1 MMNNYAIF
9 RSKPIKSTNALA
21 GIGAHDNREKEI
33 YISNPD
39 IDTSRSHENIE
50 LVPCD
55 KKYVERFYEITDP
68 YKKEWNER
76 MKTERPERKRTFSKM
91 VNDGKNVVADE
102 LVLTASHNF
111 FNDMSR
117 EDVTKWGNKC
127 MDFVYKDLGY
137 NKNQIISA
145 IIHMDETTPHLHVI
159 AVPLIKRFDK
169 RSNKERYTLSKKAYI
184 HDKMHLSKLQDQF
197 HKRMVDNG
205 YDLLRGESKFGRE
218 YIPVN
223 ELKKLT
229 RWLNKDLNTRH
240 EDLDNA
246 VLKLEENMK
255 SNKELLIDK
264 EHVKIKKETF
274 DNIKEVIN
282 ETKNVM
288 EVQPKLESALK
299 QVDSFTSSYKSLQMT
314 TNKLTKEV
322 ENLKEDNERLREEN
336 KSLKQVISDLLHK
349 IKEFFRDVLFHGN
362 NHSKN
367 EVESQVIDMYFD
379 DDFNKNDVYQVSRGT
394 SKEDNLFA
402 IAGIPNSYKEFNK
415 KKKGSE
421 KAVKNINDELDEAAE
436 EFDNMFGDED
446 NTKDDDFEL

>member
-1 MMNNYAIF
+1 
-9 RSKPIKSTNALA
+9 
-21 GIGAHDNREKEI
+21 
-33 YISNPD
+33 
-39 IDTSRSHENIE
+39 
-50 LVPCD
+50 
-55 KKYVERFYEITDP
+55 
-68 YKKEWNER
+68 
-76 MKTERPERKRTFSKM
+76 
-91 VNDGKNVVADE
+91 
-102 LVLTASHNF
+102 
-111 FNDMSR
+111 
-117 EDVTKWGNKC
+117 
-127 MDFVYKDLGY
+127 
-137 NKNQIISA
+137 
-145 IIHMDETTPHLHVI
+145 
-159 AVPLIKRFDK
+159 
-169 RSNKERYTLSKKAYI
+169 
-184 HDKMHLSKLQDQF
+184 
-197 HKRMVDNG
+197 
-205 YDLLRGESKFGRE
+205 
-218 YIPVN
+218 
-223 ELKKLT
+223 
-229 RWLNKDLNTRH
+229 
-240 EDLDNA
+240 
-246 VLKLEENMK
+246 MK

-299 QVDSFTSSYKSLQMT
+299 QVDSFTTSYKSLQMT

-402 IAGIPNSYKEFNK
+402 IAGIPNSYKEFNI

>member
-1 MMNNYAIF
+1 MNYAIF

-21 GIGAHDNREKEI
+21 GIGAHDNREKEK
-33 YISNPD
+33 YKSNPD
-39 IDTSRSHENIE
+39 IDQTRSHENIE

-55 KKYVERFYEITDP
+55 KKYVEKFYEITAP
-68 YKKEWNER
+68 YKEEWDER
-76 MKTERPERKRTFSKM
+76 MKTERPERKRTFTKM

-102 LVLTASHNF
+102 LILTASHNF

-117 EDVTKWGNKC
+117 EDITKWGNKC
-127 MDFVYKDLGY
+127 MDFVYKDIGY

-145 IIHMDETTPHLHVI
+145 IIHMDETTPHLHVV

-169 RSNKERYTLSKKAYI
+169 RSNKERYTLSKKTYI
-184 HDKMHLSKLQDQF
+184 HDKIHLSELQDKY

-240 EDLDNA
+240 DNLDNA
-246 VLKLEENMK
+246 ILKLEENMK

-274 DNIKEVIN
+274 ESIKDVIN

-288 EVQPKLESALK
+288 EVQPKLESAYK
-299 QVDSFTSSYKSLQMT
+299 KVDGFTSSYKSLQMT
-314 TNKLTKEV
+314 TKKLNKEV
-322 ENLKEDNERLREEN
+322 ESLKDDNKQLQEEN
-336 KSLKQVISDLLHK
+336 KSLKDIISNLLQR
-349 IKEFFRDVLFHGN
+349 IKEFFRKILLNGN
-362 NHSKN
+362 DYSKD
-367 EVESQVIDMYFD
+367 ETESHVIDLYLDDSFD
-379 DDFNKNDVYQVSRGT
+379 QKDIYQISRGT
-394 SKEDNLFA
+394 SKEDNLFD
-402 IAGIPNSYKEFNK
+402 IADIPDYYKEYNK
-415 KKKGSE
+415 SQKDNYYTYNQE
-421 KAVKNINDELDEAAE
+421 DKN
-436 EFDNMFGDED
+436 
-446 NTKDDDFEL
+446 KDDDFEL